1 MGRLALQ
8 RECWALRRLESS
20 GHAPRLIDRPD
31 SFTIETEYVAGTPLE
46 KLNPAQ
52 VNAEKLFDQGC
63 SLLETLKRAGIV
75 HGDLGHDYWQSMG
88 RESNLIWTAD
98 ERLVAIDFAGSL
110 PLHLPFTPLR
120 NLCQALH
127 HHDGLLLSKI
137 GHHFRPERLGK
148 TAEVDWP
155 VGLWDLL
162 RFLGKV

>member
-1 MGRLALQ
+1 MGK
-8 RECWALRRLESS
+8 LESS

-31 SFTIETEYVAGTPLE
+31 RFTIETEYVAGTPLE
-46 KLNPAQ
+46 KLDPAQ
-52 VNAEKLFDQGC
+52 VNADKLFEQGC
-63 SLLETLKRAGIV
+63 SLLETLKTAGIV

-98 ERLVAIDFAGSL
+98 ERLVALDFAGSL
-110 PLHLPFTPLR
+110 PLRLPFPPLR

-127 HHDGLLLSKI
+127 RHDGLLLSKI
-137 GHHFRPERLGK
+137 GHHFCHGRLGK

-162 RFLGKV
+162 RLLGKV